1 MAKKKKRKGGH
12 SSYPRIGAGNNSHH
26 LCWQRRCWNYGDVKA
41 LRSHPYCIVEIP
53 ACTLHREIHERI
65 NQIPPPSQEGARSAL
80 WQLRYLERYG
90 GISESDSIEKRL
102 IVLIA
107 LFECSEQP
115 TADAFKKQL
124 EVVREF
130 NKKPS

>member
-1 MAKKKKRKGGH
+1 M
-12 SSYPRIGAGNNSHH
+12 
-26 LCWQRRCWNYGDVKA
+26 
-41 LRSHPYCIVEIP
+41 
-53 ACTLHREIHERI
+53 
-65 NQIPPPSQEGARSAL
+65 NQIPPPSQEGAKSAL
-80 WQLRYLERYG
+80 WHLRYLERYG
-90 GISESDSIEKRL
+90 GISDSDSIEKRL